1 MKALLLMLA
10 CCLTG
15 SAFAQDIRV
24 QHGVPAAVEKSFK
37 KKFPNAKEVEWA
49 RNGDRLEADFDVS
62 RTDHK
67 ALYQPNGKLLAWK
80 CDIRAGALPPAVTKA
95 IRTQYKGYKID
106 DAEKVTRDKTELYQ
120 VELDGNPDDIRLVFD
135 KEGNIIDTADWW

>member
-1 MKALLLMLA
+1 MGAE
-10 CCLTG
+10 G
-15 SAFAQDIRV
+15 
-24 QHGVPAAVEKSFK
+24 E
-37 KKFPNAKEVEWA
+37 
-49 RNGDRLEADFDVS
+49 RLEADFDVS

-80 CDIRAGALPPAVTKA
+80 CDVRAGALPPAVSKA

-120 VELDGNPDDIRLVFD
+120 IELDGTLTTSGSSSTKKAKSSTTPIG
-135 KEGNIIDTADWW
+135 GNAVLP